1 MNISIQI
8 HDQQIQSA
16 LQRLMHAGQNMGPV
30 MLAIGDDVVERTK
43 QRFATSSAPDGNR
56 WAPNSQVTYLLS
68 MRDWGKGNF
77 TKGGRVNAKGAAR
90 LGAKRPLIGETG
102 DLSRQFHVAADSSSV
117 TIGSS
122 MVYARIHQFGGK
134 TASNSMIPGKR
145 IPARPFLP
153 ITPDGDLYPQ
163 EQSTILAWIEKA
175 IAEAIR

>member
-16 LQRLMHAGQNMGPV
+16 MQRLMHAGQDMGPV
-30 MLAIGDDVVERTK
+30 MQAIGDDIVERTK
-43 QRFATSSAPDGNR
+43 RRFATSTAPDGSR

-77 TKGGRVNAKGAAR
+77 TKSGRVNGKGAAR
-90 LGAKRPLIGETG
+90 LGAKRPLIGESG
-102 DLSRQFHVAADSSSV
+102 DLERQFHVAADSSSV

-134 TASNSMIPGKR
+134 TAAKSMIPGKT
-145 IPARPFLP
+145 IPPRPFLP
-153 ITPDGDLYPQ
+153 VTPDGDLYPQ
-163 EQSTILAWIEKA
+163 EQATILAWIERA
-175 IAEAIR
+175 IAEAVR